1 VNFDGGRND
10 TFNIGVQSPEVT
22 IGELAELLCRIVGR
36 DLKIVAGE
44 TTPGSPYR
52 RCPDMGKTIGVTG
65 HEPAVSLEDGVTRT
79 FEWYRA
85 GVFEG
90 GGVSAK

>member
-1 VNFDGGRND
+1 
-10 TFNIGVQSPEVT
+10 
-22 IGELAELLCRIVGR
+22 
-36 DLKIVAGE
+36 
-44 TTPGSPYR
+44 
-52 RCPDMGKTIGVTG
+52 MGKTIGVTG